1 MGTFDVLL
9 VHVYLLA
16 IFSVVVKTRVSLAL
30 YRLLNVFVVFLMVI
44 SSIVFFRNVTF
55 VRIALVDWARFL
67 PLILVFIVM
76 VQGDLKLLF
85 KMVGIKSGLLVANEI
100 EDEVKDELMHAIDYL
115 SRHKIGAIITF
126 ERSDSLKD
134 FIDSAFRINASVSSE
149 LLTSMFIPNTPLHD
163 GAVIVKDNVIVCAG
177 AYFPPSESDK
187 IPKYLGSR
195 HRAAIGISEI
205 SDSFTVVVS
214 EETGQI
220 SVSVDGYLDQDIS
233 TDSLILYME
242 KYLQN

>member
-30 YRLLNVFVVFLMVI
+30 YRLLTVFVVFLMVI

-67 PLILVFIVM
+67 PLILVFIVI